1 MENVINGTPKATFY
15 LNELASE
22 MTALFIEIKY
32 EGQNVPMYNINED
45 EDGGGEMTYTEK
57 IQDEFNEVYNRV
69 ESYLMENKIK

>member
-32 EGQNVPMYNINED
+32 ENHYESIYQDGQDSEELNYKD
-45 EDGGGEMTYTEK
+45 Y
-57 IQDEFNEVYNRV
+57 IQDEFNEVYDKV

>member
-32 EGQNVPMYNINED
+32 ENHYESIY
-45 EDGGGEMTYTEK
+45 EDGQESEELNYK
-57 IQDEFNEVYNRV
+57 DYIQDEFNQVYDRI
-69 ESYLMENKIK
+69 ETYLLQNQIK